1 MDSIRR
7 KLISP
12 DSKAKAK
19 AIALA
24 SLEKKSSDV
33 LVLQVEHLTSISD
46 YLVICSGESE
56 RQVRAIADHIES
68 ICSEEQV
75 RPLSIEGRGTS
86 LWVLIDFGDVITH
99 IFRSDIR
106 EHYGLEK
113 LWHDAPRIPL
123 PSDDSI
129 SPSSLLQTTASSTDR
144 LQQQG

>member
-7 KLISP
+7 NLISP
-12 DSKAKAK
+12 DSQAKAK

-33 LVLQVEHLTSISD
+33 LVLQVGNLTSISD

-68 ICSEEQV
+68 ICSEEQI
-75 RPLSIEGRGTS
+75 RPLSVEGRGTS
-86 LWVLIDFGDVITH
+86 QWVLIDFGDVITH

-106 EHYGLEK
+106 EHYGLER
-113 LWHDAPRIPL
+113 LWHDASRIGL
-123 PSDDSI
+123 PADDSI
-129 SPSSLLQTTASSTDR
+129 SPSLLLQPTIASTDR